1 MAKETVLKD
10 DADIYQKREEK
21 TERQKL
27 SEMSP
32 QEKLNYFKDY
42 YLKKILIYGFFIGFF
57 IYIVYTIVSPKDENI
72 MYAAIINDTINAE
85 NEELLITEFGELVNY
100 NPEKQ
105 KMQFDDSY
113 YLNPENPDLTTQS
126 KITTYSFAGTLD
138 VIIADEDVFE
148 SYAQSSCFLDLT
160 QILPSDTYSKITQ
173 ELYMTKTE
181 EDTKNRAYGVRL
193 DNSKVYTSISDNYQG
208 TNSSTSKK
216 MVLGIVS
223 KSENTDVA
231 IELIQYLFSK
241 Q

>member
-21 TERQKL
+21 TEREKL
-27 SEMSP
+27 SEMSR

-57 IYIVYTIVSPKDENI
+57 IYLVYTIVAPKDKNI
-72 MYAAIINDTINAE
+72 MYAAIINDTINAA
-85 NEELLITEFGELVNY
+85 NEELLITEFGELINY

-113 YLNPENPDLTTQS
+113 YLNAENPDLTTQS

-138 VIIADEDVFE
+138 VIIADEDIFE
-148 SYAQSSCFLDLT
+148 SYAQNAVFLDLT

-173 ELYMTKTE
+173 ELYMTKME
-181 EDTKNRAYGVRL
+181 EDTKNRAYGVCL
-193 DNSKVYTSISDNYQG
+193 DNSKVYTSISDNYLG
-208 TNSSTSKK
+208 NSSSAPKK